1 MIAVP
6 MAKKTSRAHPRISPT
21 IFDSVVLPVS
31 GAETCSTSGSVVI
44 ECYWKDPL
52 HKNGT
57 VILAHSADHFQPQ
70 KCTKDIEITLFLNL
84 CAFFVAIPPIHSGS
98 GRRQRLLQ
106 FQLSRLRLQVRPGE
120 RNFYPLQPVLRGSSR
135 LQGQPD
141 TVPVNR

>member
-70 KCTKDIEITLFLNL
+70 KGTKDIEITLFLNYVPFL
-84 CAFFVAIPPIHSGS
+84 WLFPQFIADQGGANDCCSFSFQDCGS
-98 GRRQRLLQ
+98 K
-106 FQLSRLRLQVRPGE
+106 
-120 RNFYPLQPVLRGSSR
+120 
-135 LQGQPD
+135 
-141 TVPVNR
+141 